1 MLFGLLASSLPIAIV
16 EVGFSEGWCLVGEVL
31 VEREARGFVGEDMV
45 VGWVV
50 LGFEVDVGGIGEG
63 VWMFGAMCVW

>member
-1 MLFGLLASSLPIAIV
+1 MLFGLLASSLPITIV
-16 EVGFSEGWCLVGEVL
+16 EVGFSEGWGLVGEVL

-50 LGFEVDVGGIGEG
+50 
-63 VWMFGAMCVW
+63 